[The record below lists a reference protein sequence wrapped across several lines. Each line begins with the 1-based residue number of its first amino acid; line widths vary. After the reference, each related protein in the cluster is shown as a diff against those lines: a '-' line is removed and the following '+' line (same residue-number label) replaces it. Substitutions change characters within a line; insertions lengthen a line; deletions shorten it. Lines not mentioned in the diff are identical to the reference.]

1 MTDPCIGR
9 IAVSLQGHDR
19 GELYLILE
27 ADEDAVKVSD
37 GRLKP
42 AAKPKKKNRKHVRI
56 ENGFSPE
63 IRERLLNGESVR
75 DEEIRSYLKEEKKRR
90 QFSEGNKAYEEC
102 E

>member
-42 AAKPKKKNRKHVRI
+42 AAKPKKKNRR
-56 ENGFSPE
+56 NGCLAPHTSVGCLW
-63 IRERLLNGESVR
+63 RSVAYTLLLLLLYSALGF
-75 DEEIRSYLKEEKKRR
+75 LL
-90 QFSEGNKAYEEC
+90 QC
-102 E
+102 T